1 MGGAPL
7 HKPHRYVPPQ
17 RVVFLHRF
25 GLKTDVECAHFG
37 LESGMGTRVN
47 SKWILKNLF
56 IKTCKVAFYDHLQ
69 DRKEVWRPSENGCGK
84 SYFLVGNRVRIW
96 RTGRHTLTKNSQEY
110 PLRVFRVQH

>member
-1 MGGAPL
+1 MKIVKLTQFKRVLTDVSAMLPSLGPGGGGGRTPL

-56 IKTCKVAFYDHLQ
+56 I
-69 DRKEVWRPSENGCGK
+69 
-84 SYFLVGNRVRIW
+84 
-96 RTGRHTLTKNSQEY
+96 
-110 PLRVFRVQH
+110 

>member
-1 MGGAPL
+1 MLPSLGPGGGGGGGTPL

-17 RVVFLHRF
+17 SVVLLHRF

-56 IKTCKVAFYDHLQ
+56 I
-69 DRKEVWRPSENGCGK
+69 
-84 SYFLVGNRVRIW
+84 
-96 RTGRHTLTKNSQEY
+96 
-110 PLRVFRVQH
+110 